1 MVLFKI
7 MVTLHEDGDGAKNC
21 NEDHNDDA
29 DGSVQ
34 EGQLVRLTDRW
45 ISSFSSSYIHQ
56 IILCIIPFIIPF
68 YIHQVIH

>member
-1 MVLFKI
+1 

-34 EGQLVRLTDRW
+34 EGQLVRLPDRW
-45 ISSFSSSYIHQ
+45 TSSFSPSYILF
-56 IILCIIPFIIPF
+56 IISFSIPFIILF